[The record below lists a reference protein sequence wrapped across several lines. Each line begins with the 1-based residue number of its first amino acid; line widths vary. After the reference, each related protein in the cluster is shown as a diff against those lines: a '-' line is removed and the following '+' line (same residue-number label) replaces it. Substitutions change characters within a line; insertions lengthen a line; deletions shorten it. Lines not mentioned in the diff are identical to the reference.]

1 MELLILFLIPVAWE
15 HPIFFLIGLVGFILL
30 CRKCPSVG
38 SGGCACCASDFDG
51 EFAPSQSTGHRV
63 YGDGEQRYPTLAGS
77 YIYSGGMR
85 SYESL
90 LGVKLQ
96 MDKKARILTRQS
108 GSSHA
113 MTLVGCDTDE
123 NDKPVKWEFENSWG
137 PAAGHNGYLTFT
149 DKWFDEYMFRLVVK
163 KQYLNEKA
171 LEALKGKPVQ
181 LPAWDYMF

>member
-1 MELLILFLIPVAWE
+1 MEILLLILIPVAWK

-90 LGVKLQ
+90 LGDREYRENGEVVQ
-96 MDKKARILTRQS
+96 N
-108 GSSHA
+108 
-113 MTLVGCDTDE
+113 TLV
-123 NDKPVKWEFENSWG
+123 
-137 PAAGHNGYLTFT
+137 NGFREVY
-149 DKWFDEYMFRLVVK
+149 DQNGNHIADEYDGAFGITYR
-163 KQYLNEKA
+163 N
-171 LEALKGKPVQ
+171 
-181 LPAWDYMF
+181 DRR